1 MDYKTEQIRNKLSE
15 IESRINDSDNAS
27 LKSEFY
33 DLKNLISSKLD
44 NVKYGLVFETSE
56 EKIEK
61 LCNEKIPYL
70 EKIEN
75 KTINK
80 GANNRHILIE
90 GDNYAS
96 LKLLLKTHRNKI
108 DFIYIDPPYN
118 TGNNDFIYN
127 DNMIGSDD
135 TFRHSKRLSFMRKR
149 LNIARALLNEQGV
162 IFISIDDNEQAN
174 LKILCDEIFGESNFI
189 TMFLRKTKS
198 MTGDDGNGL
207 NIQHEYLLVYGKKKC
222 LVNFAGALKDF
233 KGYSNPD
240 NDPNGI
246 RCSGDP
252 SAKSG
257 SQTTYFGIKNP
268 ITGQIDYPPK
278 GRYWAFSED
287 TLKKYID
294 SGRIKFKNQIKKGQR
309 GFVFKRYASTMANKN
324 EAVGTL
330 EFIDNAFMNSVAT
343 VELKEIFNERKFDYP
358 KPTTFVKQLIKIF
371 PKKDGIILD
380 FFAGS
385 GTTGQAVLEL
395 NKEDG
400 GNRHFILC
408 TNNENNI
415 CDDITYERLKTVITG
430 KRQDGSIYRENPY
443 EDNLTYLKV
452 NFAEKE
458 DDIDFYKIC
467 EQLIALK
474 SSVENRTSFIFDNDD
489 KFYDFLKSSVRLDD
503 CVVYLLDDIL
513 LPSGS
518 NLKERKIEIR
528 ELPKYFYSEEEL
540 INNDTI

>member
-80 GANNRHILIE
+80 GANNKHILIE

-222 LVNFAGALKDF
+222 LVNFAGELKDF

-257 SQTTYFGIKNP
+257 SQTTFFGIKNP

-278 GRYWAFSED
+278 GRYWA
-287 TLKKYID
+287 L
-294 SGRIKFKNQIKKGQR
+294 
-309 GFVFKRYASTMANKN
+309 A
-324 EAVGTL
+324 
-330 EFIDNAFMNSVAT
+330 
-343 VELKEIFNERKFDYP
+343 
-358 KPTTFVKQLIKIF
+358 
-371 PKKDGIILD
+371 
-380 FFAGS
+380 
-385 GTTGQAVLEL
+385 
-395 NKEDG
+395 
-400 GNRHFILC
+400 
-408 TNNENNI
+408 
-415 CDDITYERLKTVITG
+415 KTH
-430 KRQDGSIYRENPY
+430 
-443 EDNLTYLKV
+443 
-452 NFAEKE
+452 
-458 DDIDFYKIC
+458 
-467 EQLIALK
+467 
-474 SSVENRTSFIFDNDD
+474 
-489 KFYDFLKSSVRLDD
+489 
-503 CVVYLLDDIL
+503 
-513 LPSGS
+513 
-518 NLKERKIEIR
+518 
-528 ELPKYFYSEEEL
+528 
-540 INNDTI
+540 